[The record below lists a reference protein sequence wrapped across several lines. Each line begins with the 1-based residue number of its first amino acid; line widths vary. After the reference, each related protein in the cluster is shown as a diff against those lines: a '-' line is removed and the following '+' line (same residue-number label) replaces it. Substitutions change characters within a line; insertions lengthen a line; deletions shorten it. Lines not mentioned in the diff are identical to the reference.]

1 MSEKDEDYQRKALAL
16 EEKHSRELAKKSK
29 TSAEQMSLQPSSG
42 HEAGV
47 GQEMSGTSG
56 GREQASSKVTHNF
69 YNKGTAIG
77 SQWGEMCVL
86 DERSRLAW
94 RVWVKLFSVQHDGI
108 VDEGIIFSVT
118 VRRCQRAADICD
130 LCLSHATQRKL

>member
-47 GQEMSGTSG
+47 GQEMGGTSG
-56 GREQASSKVTHNF
+56 GREQASSKVTHNI
-69 YNKGTAIG
+69 YNKGRSIG
-77 SQWGEMCVL
+77 SQSGEMWFL
-86 DERSRLAW
+86 HERCRLAW
-94 RVWVKLFSVQHDGI
+94 CVWVKLFSVQHDGA
-108 VDEGIIFSVT
+108 DEIIIFSVT
-118 VRRCQRAADICD
+118 V
-130 LCLSHATQRKL
+130 